1 MKKMK
6 IISLTI
12 AVMLVSIVV
21 ASIAGAER
29 TLEGNVEVE
38 VEGPSGIVNAD
49 LNITNNQSVTI
60 GVDIET
66 DGENITYSVN
76 DTLIINLD
84 AIDTSGRATFV
95 LPRSLLYSSVIS
107 RGIFDVKMMPIL
119 SLFGRLFPMLK
130 LYSAVNVVDSLLG
143 GKEGNNITINLDY
156 KISNTTYLDGEN
168 LTLNLFVMG
177 FIPGEITGSSDGA
190 IPIPLPGYMGREV
203 INLEVTYEEN

>member
-12 AVMLVSIVV
+12 AVMLVSVV
-21 ASIAGAER
+21 AASVAGAER
-29 TLEGNVEVE
+29 TLEGNIEVD
-38 VEGPSGIVNAD
+38 VVGPSGVVNAD

-84 AIDTSGRATFV
+84 AIDNSGRATFV

-107 RGIFDVKMMPIL
+107 RGLLDVKMMPIL

-130 LYSAVNVVDSLLG
+130 LYSAVNVADSLLG
-143 GKEGNNITINLDY
+143 GEKGNNISINLDY
-156 KISNTTYLDGEN
+156 KISNTTYLNGEN
-168 LTLNLFVMG
+168 LTLNLFVVG
-177 FIPGEITGSSDGA
+177 FIPGGVTGSYNGG
-190 IPIPLPGYMGREV
+190 IIPLPGYMGREV
-203 INLEVTYEEN
+203 INLEVAYEEN